1 MTFFICKLTL
11 LSTIIIFTSCHD
23 FPKSNDVSRKNLKE
37 WKIPLDNN
45 LGTISIS
52 LSDNFDTLFK
62 WTQYS
67 DCGDPCAHTNY
78 RVQPKNFPVFKE
90 SGFYY
95 KSLKDSVYQFTIKH
109 AKITFVNPTNDTL
122 VLNHYTHKLKDE
134 AFENLS
140 GKYLI
145 DTLITLN
152 KKPFSVIA
160 FTSIDTTNNAIIQIL
175 NAITSIH
182 GNLIEFYF
190 ENKMIGK
197 DFGSKEFIQNSLA
210 ALKTISFPKN

>member
-1 MTFFICKLTL
+1 MRFFIYKLTL
-11 LSTIIIFTSCHD
+11 LITLIIFTSCHD
-23 FPKSNDVSRKNLKE
+23 STKSNHESRKNVKE
-37 WKIPLDNN
+37 WIIPLENN
-45 LGTISIS
+45 LGSISIS

-78 RVQPKNFPVFKE
+78 RIQQKNFPIFKE

-109 AKITFVNPTNDTL
+109 AKITHDNSTSDTFIVNQ
-122 VLNHYTHKLKDE
+122 YAHKLKDE
-134 AFENLS
+134 EFENLS

-160 FTSIDTTNNAIIQIL
+160 FSTIDTTNKAIIQKL

-190 ENKMIGK
+190 ENKHIGK
-197 DFGSKEFIQNSLA
+197 DSSSKEFIQSSFA
-210 ALKTISFPKN
+210 ALKMIRFLKN